1 MGTVRDPSQ
10 SQTVNMVGRTAI
22 IHPPAFPPAFPC
34 NVKIDNEVVVEYLL
48 LRTKEIEDDGTFV
61 VTNEEQQ
68 HFPFKIVLKVH
79 IGKGTLSVRIIPQTL
94 SNKEELCFRQFLKK
108 FPHARIAN

>member
-1 MGTVRDPSQ
+1 
-10 SQTVNMVGRTAI
+10 MVGRTAI